1 MDGGDEW
8 KSHGSG
14 APPRAA
20 PSGERTGMPGLL
32 SWAMYDWANQAYGAL
47 IQTFVFSIYFTQLV
61 ADNPTVGTAQ
71 WGTMLGM
78 SGIVVALSAPVL
90 GAIADQSGRRKPWII
105 GFTLL
110 CVVATA
116 LLWFVQPS
124 ADYVLLA
131 LVLVGLATIGSE
143 IGLVFYNSL
152 LPQLVPADR
161 IGRWSGWS
169 WSLGY
174 AGGIASLGTALVL
187 FIWPQAAEAR
197 AGEHVRATV
206 LFVAGWYLVFSLPL
220 FLLTP
225 DGARSAIPLA
235 QMLRDGARQ
244 LSRTLREVRKYG
256 PIARFLV
263 AHMLYIDGL
272 GTLFAF
278 GGIYAAGTFGMTG
291 EMVLIFGIALNVTAG
306 LGAFAFAWVD
316 DRIGSK
322 PTILISLSGLIVT
335 GALILLIDSIVLFW
349 ALSLALGV
357 FIGPAQSAGR
367 SLMARMAPRE
377 LQSQMFGL
385 FALSGKATA
394 FVGPLL
400 VGWITYWAGSQRVG
414 MATIVVFFVLGLLVM
429 ATVPVVSSSSRGAA
443 PAAG

>member
-1 MDGGDEW
+1 MTM
-8 KSHGSG
+8 
-14 APPRAA
+14 APVARASS
-20 PSGERTGMPGLL
+20 SGERTGTPGLL
-32 SWAMYDWANQAYGAL
+32 AWAMYDWANQAYGAL
-47 IQTFVFSIYFTQLV
+47 IQTFVFAVYFTQAV
-61 ADNPTVGTAQ
+61 AENPTVGTAR
-71 WGTMLGM
+71 WGTMLGI
-78 SGIVVALSAPVL
+78 SGLIVAVGAPIL

-110 CVVATA
+110 CIVATA
-116 LLWFVQPS
+116 FLWFVQPS
-124 ADYVLLA
+124 TDHILLA

-174 AGGIASLGTALVL
+174 AGGIASLATALVL
-187 FIWPQAAEAR
+187 FIWPQSGEAE
-197 AGEHVRATV
+197 AGEHVRATA
-206 LFVAGWYLVFSLPL
+206 LLAACWYLLFSLPL
-220 FLLTP
+220 FVLTP
-225 DGARSAIPLA
+225 DGARCAKPLA
-235 QMLRDGARQ
+235 HMVRDGMRQ
-244 LSRTLREVRKYG
+244 LNRTVREIRKYG
-256 PIARFLV
+256 PIVRFLV

-278 GGIYAAGTFGMTG
+278 GGIYAAGTFGMAG
-291 EMVLIFGIALNVTAG
+291 EEVLIFGIALNVTAG
-306 LGAFAFAWVD
+306 IGAFGFAWVD

-322 PTILISLSGLIVT
+322 PTILISLAGLIVAGT
-335 GALILLIDSIVLFW
+335 LILLTDSVVLFW
-349 ALSLALGV
+349 TLSLMLGV
-357 FIGPAQSAGR
+357 FIGPAQAAGR
-367 SLMARMAPRE
+367 SLMAHMAPRE
-377 LQSQMFGL
+377 LQNQMFGL

-414 MATIVVFFVLGLLVM
+414 MVTVVVFFVLGLAIM
-429 ATVPVVSSSSRGAA
+429 ATVPAGSAARREA

>member
-1 MDGGDEW
+1 M
-8 KSHGSG
+8 
-14 APPRAA
+14 APIARASS
-20 PSGERTGMPGLL
+20 PGERTGTPGLL
-32 SWAMYDWANQAYGAL
+32 AWAMYDWANQAYGAL
-47 IQTFVFSIYFTQLV
+47 IQTFVFSVYLTQMV
-61 ADNPTVGTAQ
+61 AENAMVGTAR
-71 WGTMLGM
+71 WGTMLGI
-78 SGIVVALSAPVL
+78 SGLVVAISAPIL

-116 LLWFVQPS
+116 FLWFVQPS
-124 ADYVLLA
+124 PDYVMLA

-152 LPQLVPADR
+152 LPQLVPPDR

-174 AGGIASLGTALVL
+174 AGGIASLATALVL
-187 FIWPQAAEAR
+187 FIWPQAGEAE
-197 AGEHVRATV
+197 AGEHVRATA
-206 LFVAGWYLVFSLPL
+206 LLVAGWYLMFSLPL

-225 DGARSAIPLA
+225 DGASSARPLA
-235 QMLRDGARQ
+235 EMVRDGMRQ
-244 LSRTLREVRKYG
+244 LGRTIREIRKYG
-256 PIARFLV
+256 PIVRFLV

-291 EMVLIFGIALNVTAG
+291 EEVLIFGIALNMTAG
-306 LGAFAFAWVD
+306 IGAFAFAWVD

-322 PTILISLSGLIVT
+322 PTILISLVALIVMGT
-335 GALILLIDSIVLFW
+335 LILLIDSIVLFW
-349 ALSLALGV
+349 ILSLALGA

-367 SLMARMAPRE
+367 SLMAHMAPRE
-377 LQSQMFGL
+377 LQNQMFGL

-414 MATIVVFFVLGLLVM
+414 MGTIVVFFVLGLLVM
-429 ATVPVVSSSSRGAA
+429 VTVPTGSTSHRTA
-443 PAAG
+443 PAPG